1 LGRRHRERQCPAF
14 GSGNRWVGLRPL
26 NVLRCM
32 NGHDVV
38 QVNETVM
45 ATPDLEDEP
54 IEIKAGWRGKIIGH
68 ADKPTPCIL
77 FDESYRGK
85 PFIVDLDAA
94 NLEVVWA
101 NPFKIRTRIDE
112 NAREWTNVD
121 DWVKSEYEWLKL
133 TPEQIAERRQEVRDF
148 LDRHPE
154 LDRIKTKK

>member
-1 LGRRHRERQCPAF
+1 
-14 GSGNRWVGLRPL
+14 
-26 NVLRCM
+26 M

-38 QVNETVM
+38 QVNETVK

-54 IEIKAGWRGKIIGH
+54 IEIKAGWRGTIIGH

-101 NPFKIRTRIDE
+101 NPFKIRTRIDDFIAATDFILSIRDGRAE
-112 NAREWTNVD
+112 VLRN
-121 DWVKSEYEWLKL
+121 SEG
-133 TPEQIAERRQEVRDF
+133 RS
-148 LDRHPE
+148 
-154 LDRIKTKK
+154 